1 VQKVNELSQADSDP
15 SGERTRKGTDGPDD
29 TPRQRV
35 FESVPHRANRDRI
48 IADFSLS
55 MNDEGAGVC
64 PPLQAMMIAALSR
77 KLYTVLRAGQG

>member
-1 VQKVNELSQADSDP
+1 VQKVNELSQAGPDQS
-15 SGERTRKGTDGPDD
+15 SQGTRKRADGLDC

-55 MNDEGAGVC
+55 MNDGEGGRL
-64 PPLQAMMIAALSR
+64 PIR
-77 KLYTVLRAGQG
+77 